1 MPVVDFLTDDEA
13 AAYGRFVGPPSQA
26 DLERVFFLDDE
37 DRALVGRRR
46 GEHMKLGFALQLVTV
61 RWLGTFLED
70 PLDVPTVVLDFVAEQ
85 LGVKDPSQVKR
96 YTERRTTP
104 FDHQQEIRQV
114 YQWKD
119 FGSVEPEFVAWVA
132 ARSWTS
138 GDGPKAIFTD
148 GVGWLRERKVL
159 LPGVTTLARL
169 VASVR
174 DDTTQRLW
182 GVLEGLLTVG
192 QRYVLDQ
199 LLEVPPGARV
209 SDLERWRKGVAPR
222 ASGPTIVKAL
232 DQVSEIGGLEL
243 AELGAEAL
251 VPQRRLGELAK
262 YGMRADASALRRH
275 GDGRRLATL
284 LATVRFLEGKSVDDS
299 LELLDLLMAT
309 ELVNKAQNA
318 SNKETVRKHPK
329 LAKSAARLAVA
340 VEALFESDGWGG
352 GPDSEPRVAE
362 VWEAIEAVIS
372 RAEPRAALVLV
383 NDSVPPAD
391 AADPDDWRSEL
402 VGRYAT
408 VSGFLKVLAEV
419 IEFGANVEGAPVL
432 EAMKALPDVLAYR
445 SRLPAPLI
453 PGRLVE
459 VGVVNGP
466 WKRLVFGHPVR
477 DDGSVNRHA
486 YAFCVLERFWRALKR
501 REIYAEA
508 STKWRNPQAEL
519 LEGPPW
525 EAVRPD
531 ALTALSLPA
540 DPDALLAEHSATL
553 DAALMEVG
561 GRLVANPDVRVDGAG
576 KIHLT
581 GVKAI
586 EEPPSLVDLRAR
598 TTAMLPRV
606 ELPEV
611 ILEVMSWVPELA
623 EAFTAVS
630 GGRSRLKD
638 LPISIAACLTAHSL
652 NVGYRPIAKKGVEAL
667 ERSRL
672 SHVYQNYFRPETLSL
687 ANVPLVEMQANLPLA
702 QAWGGGL
709 VAAVDGMRF
718 VVPVPAAFARPNRKF
733 FGSRRGM
740 TWLNAMNDRGMGRGA
755 KVVSGTIRDSLHM
768 VDVIF
773 GLDGGDLPEIVV
785 SDTGSYSDLVF
796 GLLELLGISY
806 RPALA
811 DLPDQKGWRINAS
824 ADYGP
829 LNTFARGKIDLRKIR
844 RNWEDILRVVSS
856 IYTGTVRAYDVVT
869 MLQRDGHP
877 TALGEAIASYG
888 RIFKTLHIL
897 QFIDVDETYRRDI
910 KDIRNL
916 QENRHSLA
924 RKICHGKKGE
934 LYHRY
939 ERGLENQLGALGLVL
954 NCATLWTTVYLDAA
968 VRQLKAQGYP
978 VRDEDMA
985 RLSPFVHSHLGVHG
999 TYTFALPDLAPG
1011 AIRDLRDPDGAEDD
1025 DEI

>member
-1 MPVVDFLTDDEA
+1 MTDDEA
-13 AAYGRFVGPPSQA
+13 AAYGRFTGPPAQA

-37 DRALVGRRR
+37 DRALVGQRR
-46 GEHMKLGFALQLVTV
+46 GEHMRLGFALQLVTV

-70 PLDVPTVVLDFVAEQ
+70 PLDVPGAVLEFVAGQ
-85 LGVKDPSQVKR
+85 LGVEDASQVKR
-96 YTERRTTP
+96 YAERRETP
-104 FDHQQEIRQV
+104 FDHQRDIRRA
-114 YQWKD
+114 YGWKD
-119 FGSVEPEFVAWVA
+119 FTDVDGEFAAWVA

-138 GDGPKAIFTD
+138 GDGPKAIFSD

-159 LPGVTTLARL
+159 LPGVTVLARQ
-169 VASVR
+169 VARVR
-174 DDTTQRLW
+174 DDTTKRLW

-199 LLEVPPGARV
+199 LLEVPLGSRV
-209 SDLERWRKGVAPR
+209 SDLERWRKGVTPR
-222 ASGPTIVKAL
+222 ASGPTIIKAL
-232 DQVSEIGGLEL
+232 DQVCEIDGLEL

-284 LATVRFLEGKSVDDS
+284 LATVRHLEGKSVDDT

-318 SNKETVRKHPK
+318 SNKEKHPKHPK
-329 LAKSAARLAVA
+329 LAKASARLAVA
-340 VEALFESDGWGG
+340 VQALFESDGWGG
-352 GPDSEPRVAE
+352 EDEEVRVAE
-362 VWEAIEAVIS
+362 VWEAIETVIS
-372 RAEPRAALVLV
+372 RADLRAALVLV

-391 AADPDDWRSEL
+391 AADPDDWRTEL
-402 VGRYAT
+402 VGRHTT
-408 VSGFLKVLAEV
+408 VSGFLKVLPEV
-419 IEFGANVEGAPVL
+419 ITFGANAEGAPVL
-432 EAMKALPDVLAYR
+432 KAMKAVPDVLSYR
-445 SRLPAPLI
+445 SRLAAPLI
-453 PGRLVE
+453 PGHLIDA
-459 VGVVNGP
+459 GVVNGP
-466 WKRLVFGHPVR
+466 WKRLVFGQPAHE
-477 DDGSVNRHA
+477 GGAVNRHA
-486 YAFCVLERFWRALKR
+486 YAFCVLERFWRGLKR
-501 REIYAEA
+501 REIYADA

-519 LEGPPW
+519 LEGAQW
-525 EAVRPD
+525 AAIRPD

-540 DPDALLAEHSATL
+540 DPDTLLAEHSATL
-553 DAALMEVG
+553 DAALKEVG
-561 GRLVANPDVRVDGAG
+561 GRLIANPDVRVDGSG

-598 TTAMLPRV
+598 TTAMLPHV
-606 ELPEV
+606 ELPEA

-638 LPISIAACLTAHSL
+638 LPVSIAACLAAHSL

-687 ANVPLVEMQANLPLA
+687 ANVPLVDKPAGLSLA

-718 VVPVPAAFARPNRKF
+718 VVPVPAAFARPNRKY
-733 FGSRRGM
+733 FGSKRGM
-740 TWLNAMNDRGMGRGA
+740 TWLNAMNDRGMGCGA

-785 SDTGSYSDLVF
+785 SDTGSYLDLVF

-811 DLPDQKGWRINAS
+811 DLPDQKGWRISAL

-829 LNTFARGKIDLRKIR
+829 LNTFARGKI
-844 RNWEDILRVVSS
+844 
-856 IYTGTVRAYDVVT
+856 
-869 MLQRDGHP
+869 
-877 TALGEAIASYG
+877 
-888 RIFKTLHIL
+888 
-897 QFIDVDETYRRDI
+897 
-910 KDIRNL
+910 
-916 QENRHSLA
+916 
-924 RKICHGKKGE
+924 E
-934 LYHRY
+934 L
-939 ERGLENQLGALGLVL
+939 
-954 NCATLWTTVYLDAA
+954 
-968 VRQLKAQGYP
+968 
-978 VRDEDMA
+978 
-985 RLSPFVHSHLGVHG
+985 
-999 TYTFALPDLAPG
+999 
-1011 AIRDLRDPDGAEDD
+1011 
-1025 DEI
+1025 